1 MRHLPEECL
10 EQDRCLRPEKF
21 GWCGPTRAGGAAAAG
36 AAATPE
42 LRADTYGQVVLPF
55 EAATVLSPL
64 AQIVNVPAAV
74 ATYV

>member
-1 MRHLPEECL
+1 MRHLPGGGL
-10 EQDRCLRPEKF
+10 EQDRCLRREKF
-21 GWCGPTRAGGAAAAG
+21 GVVRAGARWGAVALR
-36 AAATPE
+36 AATPE

>member
-1 MRHLPEECL
+1 MGAGRRELGC
-10 EQDRCLRPEKF
+10 RRPV
-21 GWCGPTRAGGAAAAG
+21 GGG
-36 AAATPE
+36 DPE

>member
-1 MRHLPEECL
+1 VRSS
-10 EQDRCLRPEKF
+10 
-21 GWCGPTRAGGAAAAG
+21 GWVRAGASWGAVALW